1 MKIYLRNFIFIFL
14 SILMVLSLIIG
25 IGIVD
30 NSNKIALGERFLNT
44 IYIDLDNYILC
55 FRYLG
60 FSFSFSFNI
69 SDIINNVFSSAKPL
83 IIIFLIVFAKIKNA
97 ISNLI
102 F

>member
-1 MKIYLRNFIFIFL
+1 MKIYLRKFIFIFL
-14 SILMVLSLIIG
+14 SVFMVLALIIG

-30 NSNKIALGERFLNT
+30 NSNKIALSEKFLNT

-60 FSFSFSFNI
+60 LSFSFSFNI
-69 SDIINNVFSSAKPL
+69 IDIFNNIISSSKPL
-83 IIIFLIVFAKIKNA
+83 ILGFLIVFAKLK
-97 ISNLI
+97 SMLFKI